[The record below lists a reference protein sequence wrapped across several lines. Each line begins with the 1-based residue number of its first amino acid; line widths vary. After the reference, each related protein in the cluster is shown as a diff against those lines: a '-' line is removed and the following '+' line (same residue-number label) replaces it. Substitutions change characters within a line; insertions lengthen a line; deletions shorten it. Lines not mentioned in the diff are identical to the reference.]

1 MKTNKY
7 NSLKDKIKRGV
18 LETLIIG
25 TELLVLIGFA
35 NGITTCWPKPY
46 NPNGDPFFETNK
58 PCAAL
63 RTIKNRKRVLD
74 YNYKLRKKIE
84 KYFLEEGK
92 ELYYSLFP
100 LDSTQLNDGKN

>member
-7 NSLKDKIKRGV
+7 NSLKNKIKRGV

-35 NGITTCWPKPY
+35 NGITTCWPRPY
-46 NPNGDPFFETNK
+46 NPNGNPFFETNK

-63 RTIKNRKRVLD
+63 RTVENRKRVLD
-74 YNYKLRKKIE
+74 YNYELKEKIKE
-84 KYFLEEGK
+84 YILDKGE
-92 ELYYSLFP
+92 ELYHNLFP
-100 LDSTQLNDGKN
+100 SDSS